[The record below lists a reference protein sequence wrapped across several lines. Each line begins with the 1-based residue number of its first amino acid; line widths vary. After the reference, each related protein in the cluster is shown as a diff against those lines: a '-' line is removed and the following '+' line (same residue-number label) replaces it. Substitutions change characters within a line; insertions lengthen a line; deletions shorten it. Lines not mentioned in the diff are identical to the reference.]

1 MSKSFARGGI
11 HGREVQAHTGAE
23 GAVDSEGLMGGR
35 VEILGEMFAAV
46 PFEETR
52 FFGLPCVYL
61 MAHES
66 PDGFVIHYAGQTQ
79 RLDKRYAGHHQLDA
93 AKARGATHALVLV
106 VRNARDRREFETMLR
121 WHFRP
126 ALNAED
132 VPTHMQGWR
141 AAMHCGKADIA
152 ELARAAHM
160 SCARALLPPG
170 ASQPMVARG

>member
-1 MSKSFARGGI
+1 
-11 HGREVQAHTGAE
+11 
-23 GAVDSEGLMGGR
+23 MGKR
-35 VEILGEMFAAV
+35 IEILGEMFNAV

-61 MAHES
+61 MAHEQ
-66 PDGFVIHYAGQTQ
+66 DGETVIHYAGQTHK
-79 RLDKRYAGHHQLDA
+79 LDKRYASHHQLDA

-106 VRNARDRREFETMLR
+106 VRNRHDRREFETMLR
-121 WHFRP
+121 WFYRP
-126 ALNAED
+126 PLNAEE

-160 SCARALLPPG
+160 SCSRALLPPTAG
-170 ASQPMVARG
+170 QPMVARV

>member
-1 MSKSFARGGI
+1 
-11 HGREVQAHTGAE
+11 
-23 GAVDSEGLMGGR
+23 MGKR

-52 FFGLPCVYL
+52 FFGLPSVYL
-61 MAHES
+61 MVHEG
-66 PDGFVIHYAGQTQ
+66 PDGVVIHYAGQTQ
-79 RLDKRYAGHHQLDA
+79 KLNQRYAGHHQLEA

-106 VRNARDRREFETMLR
+106 ARNRDDRLQFETMLR
-121 WHFRP
+121 WFYRP
-126 ALNAED
+126 PLNAED

-160 SCARALLPPG
+160 SCARALLPPT
-170 ASQPMVARG
+170 ASQPIVARV

>member
-1 MSKSFARGGI
+1 MDKRI
-11 HGREVQAHTGAE
+11 DV
-23 GAVDSEGLMGGR
+23 
-35 VEILGEMFAAV
+35 LGEMFTAV
-46 PFEETR
+46 PFGETR

-61 MAHES
+61 MVHEEA
-66 PDGFVIHYAGQTQ
+66 GEIVIDYAGQTQ
-79 RLDKRYAGHHQLDA
+79 KLNQRYAGHHQLDA
-93 AKARGATHALVLV
+93 AKARGATHAVVLV

-126 ALNAED
+126 PLNAEE

-160 SCARALLPPG
+160 SCSRALLPPT
-170 ASQPMVARG
+170 ATQPMVARI

>member
-1 MSKSFARGGI
+1 MDAGSTIRPGVG
-11 HGREVQAHTGAE
+11 
-23 GAVDSEGLMGGR
+23 DSEGLMGVR
-35 VEILGEMFAAV
+35 VEILGEMFTAV
-46 PFEETR
+46 PFGETK

-61 MAHES
+61 MAHEEN
-66 PDGFVIHYAGQTQ
+66 GEQVIHYAGQTQ
-79 RLDKRYAGHHQLDA
+79 RLDKRYAAHHQLEA

-121 WHFRP
+121 WFFRP
-126 ALNAED
+126 PLNAEE

-141 AAMHCGKADIA
+141 AAMHCCKADIA

-170 ASQPMVARG
+170 VGQPMVARG